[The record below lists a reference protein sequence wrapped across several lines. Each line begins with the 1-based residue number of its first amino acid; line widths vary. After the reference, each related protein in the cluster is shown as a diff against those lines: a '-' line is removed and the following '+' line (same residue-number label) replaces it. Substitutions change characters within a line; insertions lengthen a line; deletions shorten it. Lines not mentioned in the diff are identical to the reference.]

1 MTCNREAPSVEAAAQ
16 KWAGKAQFVG
26 VAWTG
31 TDGEFQEFIDRHGL
45 TFPQI
50 SDDAA
55 DVYARFGVAAQ
66 PALAIVTPGGEVQT
80 LLGAADEAIVDA
92 IIEDALAG

>member
-1 MTCNREAPSVEAAAQ
+1 MS
-16 KWAGKAQFVG
+16 FVG

-31 TDGEFQEFIDRHGL
+31 TDSEFQEFIDRHML

-55 DVYARFGVAAQ
+55 EVFERFEVASQ
-66 PALAIVTPGGEVQT
+66 PALAIVHPDGEVET
-80 LLGAADEAIVDA
+80 LLGAADEEIVDSL
-92 IIEDALAG
+92 IERALDA